1 VAKPVRPSRPIDIDH
16 PAVGATHVYIPGNA
30 DSLVAATAMVA
41 RSPGNVWVM
50 LAREHRLPVL
60 LERPLAEV
68 GREIWC
74 LGYSGTGNPLLP
86 AALEAQV
93 TFRPVHWLSATSG
106 RLVSEAAEIPGVH
119 ALNLAGGSVVHL
131 LQRYL
136 SPPHPSDRMYER
148 LGFILGMYPG
158 ARPTDFEL
166 QLANQLH
173 AASVWVRNH
182 EHEGAGLVRTLADV
196 EPGRWGGND
205 LLRKHAAEG
214 EKLIR
219 VARQV
224 LEQAEPVR
232 GGRHG
237 PALWIVNSGQIA
249 RGAHG
254 KAVAARTYA
263 RQAPVALIERVTR
276 GFTKTWIV
284 LPRHAAERWWE
295 LMEVIAAFSTD
306 FSYTG
311 LRGAGAVRAD
321 EVEEFA
327 DALWERMARM

>member
-1 VAKPVRPSRPIDIDH
+1 MARQIDIDH
-16 PAVGATHVYIPGNA
+16 PAVGTSHVYIPGNA

-41 RSPGNVWVM
+41 RSPTGAWVM

-93 TFRPVHWLSATSG
+93 TFRPVRWLSATSG
-106 RLVSEAAEIPGVH
+106 RLVAEAAEIPGVEF
-119 ALNLAGGSVVHL
+119 LNLAGGSLVHL
-131 LQRYL
+131 VQRYL
-136 SPPHPSDRMYER
+136 PRHQTDRQYER

-166 QLANQLH
+166 QLANKLH

-182 EHEGAGLVRTLADV
+182 ENQGAGLVRTLAEA
-196 EPGRWGGND
+196 EPGRWAGLD
-205 LLRKHAAEG
+205 LLRKYAADG
-214 EKLIR
+214 ERMIR
-219 VARQV
+219 AARMV
-224 LEQAEPVR
+224 LESEPPYR

-237 PALWIVNSGQIA
+237 AALWMVDSGQIP

-254 KAVAARTYA
+254 KTVAANSYA
-263 RQAPVALIERVTR
+263 RQAPVALIERVPR
-276 GFTKTWIV
+276 GFTKLWIV
-284 LPRHAAERWWE
+284 LPRHAGERWWE
-295 LMEVIAAFSTD
+295 LMEVVARFSTD

-311 LRGAGAVRAD
+311 LRGAGAISGD
-321 EVEEFA
+321 EAEAVAE
-327 DALWERMARM
+327 ALWEHMSRM